1 MVRTTNGAYG
11 KNNSA
16 VLWQPVLHIVV
27 GIIGFGLHGLLVNKM
42 KDINL
47 NVDVLNVSPSDFAV
61 KVNHLPNNYDKHE
74 LKQYFE
80 QMSDSLRQPIDV
92 LEVVS
97 AYDIKYLLQTNEELN
112 DLREKRAYITTR
124 IDSGMSENDARK
136 YKFFLCVQSKELY
149 RKTPRDK

>member
-1 MVRTTNGAYG
+1 MRTTNGAYG

-47 NVDVLNVSPSDFAV
+47 NVDVFNVSPSDFAV
-61 KVNHLPNNYDKHE
+61 KVNDLPKNYDKHE

-80 QMSDSLRQPIDV
+80 NMSDRLRQTIEV
-92 LEVVS
+92 LEVIP

-112 DLREKRAYITTR
+112 SLREKRTYITTR
-124 IDSGMSENDARK
+124 IDSGMSENAART
-136 YKFFLCVQSKELY
+136 YKFWLCIQSK
-149 RKTPRDK
+149 D